1 MTGAAAPA
9 LPVSEGPACGNCGQ
23 PMPVLALAGHYGRR
37 VELDLCPACHLVW
50 FDGVETANL
59 AGPGL
64 LALIGEMAAAQ
75 RLPHQPL
82 RADLGCLRCGA
93 ALRTVHNRSR
103 WGPSLQLACPQR
115 HGAYQSFAQFLS
127 EKGLARVMTSADRAR
142 LLQRDGVLH
151 CINCGGDFGA
161 QASECPWCRSVAA
174 VIDVARLA
182 QALDPEGATAGHAV
196 HLTPAERAGRACLA
210 CGAALPSVDAF
221 ACGQCGATLAATGL
235 ADAHRRIEALGP
247 ALRAHAD
254 KPAPEV
260 VKRRLAAHAPAMA
273 RQREWAADLQAEAD
287 AAGARDG
294 GHHRWGDIDLPFSP
308 WTAAVALLFALL
320 AWWGWF

>member
-1 MTGAAAPA
+1 MRVMA
-9 LPVSEGPACGNCGQ
+9 LP
-23 PMPVLALAGHYGRR
+23 GHYGRS

-59 AGPGL
+59 TGPGL

-82 RADLGCLRCGA
+82 RADLGCLRCRT

-127 EKGLARVMTSADRAR
+127 EKGLARLMSSADRAR

-151 CINCGGDFGA
+151 CINCGGGFGA
-161 QASECPWCRSVAA
+161 TASDCPWCRSVAA
-174 VIDVARLA
+174 VIDIARLA
-182 QALDPEGATAGHAV
+182 QALDPEGATTGHAV
-196 HLTPAERAGRACLA
+196 HHTPTARAGRNCLA
-210 CGAALPSVDAF
+210 CGSALPSADAF
-221 ACGQCGATLAATGL
+221 ACGHCGATLAAAGL
-235 ADAHRRIEALGP
+235 ADAHRQIEALGP

-260 VKRRLAAHAPAMA
+260 VKRRLAAQEPAMV
-273 RQREWAADLQAEAD
+273 RQREWAAGMQAEAD
-287 AAGARDG
+287 AAGGRNDG
-294 GHHRWGDIDLPFSP
+294 QHRWGDIDLPFSP
-308 WTAAVALLFALL
+308 WTVAVALLFALL